1 MVWNTMDT
9 LWAQLHSV
17 CCFLHWM
24 VLLYLYFNTIK
35 LPFCCECDKCFNYS
49 LCSLLICYREAC
61 SYNLKARV
69 KGFFFAFLGLLLP
82 VVLLINF
89 LASSSARG
97 TLNGLVGKEVAE
109 KLHMYTVST
118 TASKPS
124 VCFVLLWR
132 FQLSYLRNIEE
143 GIYFLTMRS
152 GKEHKSIF
160 WDLKALSTRFQ
171 LVLYPTKNWQLVVMR
186 WSRLM

>member
-1 MVWNTMDT
+1 MT
-9 LWAQLHSV
+9 
-17 CCFLHWM
+17 
-24 VLLYLYFNTIK
+24 
-35 LPFCCECDKCFNYS
+35 FCCECDKCSNYS
-49 LCSLLICYREAC
+49 LCLLLICYREAC

-109 KLHMYTVST
+109 KLQMYTVST
-118 TASKPS
+118 TASKPSVWLHMYTASITASKPS

-132 FQLSYLRNIEE
+132 FQSSYLRNIEE
-143 GIYFLTMRS
+143 GIYFLTMRF
-152 GKEHKSIF
+152 GKEHKVNI
-160 WDLKALSTRFQ
+160 LRFEPYKLCQ
-171 LVLYPTKNWQLVVMR
+171 QDFN
-186 WSRLM
+186 

>member
-1 MVWNTMDT
+1 MC
-9 LWAQLHSV
+9 L
-17 CCFLHWM
+17 
-24 VLLYLYFNTIK
+24 
-35 LPFCCECDKCFNYS
+35 
-49 LCSLLICYREAC
+49 LLICYREAC

-89 LASSSARG
+89 LASSNARG

-124 VCFVLLWR
+124 VCFVLVWR

-143 GIYFLTMRS
+143 GIYFWPWDLVKNT
-152 GKEHKSIF
+152 KSIF
-160 WDLKALSTRFQ
+160 WDLNHTSFVNKISMISF
-171 LVLYPTKNWQLVVMR
+171 VSNKNLATAGNEME
-186 WSRLM
+186 